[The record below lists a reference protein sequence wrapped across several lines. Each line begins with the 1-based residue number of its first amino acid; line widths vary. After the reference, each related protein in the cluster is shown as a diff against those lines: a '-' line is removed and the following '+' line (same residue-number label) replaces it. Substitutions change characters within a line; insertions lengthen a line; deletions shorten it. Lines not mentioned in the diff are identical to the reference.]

1 MEPTYFFSSHADRS
15 SHDRE
20 TVDQFSLHGALPYAT
35 LRQQTGSNTS
45 LYNTASGAAP
55 ASTVE
60 AQYWQQDG
68 NGSKFPRFV
77 MQPFKRAPITNAGRV
92 AYLGESANVGLLFHD
107 GHGTADFVHYPVPG
121 NIMGRARGKWT
132 DFDDI
137 EISLLHQ
144 RGAFLLP
151 PRTLCD
157 ELVDAYFKWVAPIV
171 PVINRTRFMRQYHD
185 VENPPPLLLLQTILL
200 AGSRVCTNPQLR
212 DANGSTTPV
221 ALAIYNRAKALYN
234 ANYEEDRVTIV
245 QALILLGWYWE
256 GTEDAMS
263 NVFCWSR
270 VAIIVGQGAGM
281 HRSMERSQLSIAD
294 KKLWKRI
301 WWTLFTRDRSVA
313 VTLDR
318 AMYINTDDCDVE
330 MVCEEDFIE
339 DDGLSSESTG
349 NTVHI
354 QFFLQYIKLC
364 EIMGSVMSQQY
375 SVTSKARG
383 LNKTDLIRSDAAL
396 ADWLQ
401 NCPKEVYWEVP
412 RHNFWSALLHSH
424 YYTTLCLL
432 HRANVLPTIEERTEE
447 ISQNIASQAAAM
459 MTTIIKNLSSHNELQ
474 YCPAFVVYS
483 LFSALVIHVHQKQSN
498 ILSLIQATQD
508 RIRVCMNAL
517 NDISRVWLVAKMV
530 HTLVESMLSNK
541 DVWERLPKA
550 PGKRLKKVT
559 RSINQESIKSKGPG
573 NRKYEDMILEFPLN
587 NWPAPR
593 DS

>member
-1 MEPTYFFSSHADRS
+1 MLIGS
-15 SHDRE
+15 SHDGE
-20 TVDQFSLHGALPYAT
+20 SVDQFSLNGALPYT
-35 LRQQTGSNTS
+35 SLRRQTGLNIS
-45 LYNTASGAAP
+45 LYNTANGTAP
-55 ASTVE
+55 APPAEAPYLQQEGDRST
-60 AQYWQQDG
+60 
-68 NGSKFPRFV
+68 FPQFV
-77 MQPFKRAPITNAGRV
+77 MQPFRRAPIKNASRV

-185 VENPPPLLLLQTILL
+185 VENPPSLLLLQTILL

-212 DANGSTTPV
+212 DANGSTSAV
-221 ALAIYNRAKALYN
+221 ALTIYNRAKALYD
-234 ANYEEDRVTIV
+234 AGYEEDRVTIV

-256 GTEDAMS
+256 GTEDVMS
-263 NVFCWSR
+263 NVFYWSR
-270 VAIIVGQGAGM
+270 VAMIVAQSMGM
-281 HRSMERSQLSIAD
+281 HRNVEGSQLSIAD

-313 VTLDR
+313 VALGR
-318 AMYINTDDCDVE
+318 PVYINIYDCDVE
-330 MVCEEDFIE
+330 MVCGEDFFD
-339 DDGLSSESTG
+339 DDGLSGEFTESPLH
-349 NTVHI
+349 V

-364 EIMGSVMSQQY
+364 EIMGLVLSQQY
-375 SVTSKARG
+375 SVVSKTRR
-383 LNKTDLIRSDAAL
+383 LNETDLTRSDTAL

-412 RHNFWSALLHSH
+412 NHNFWSALLHSN

-432 HRANVLPTIEERTEE
+432 HHAHKLPTTRERTEE
-447 ISQNIASQAAAM
+447 ISYPLQDIALQAAAM
-459 MTTIIKNLSSHNELQ
+459 ITSIVKNLSSHNELQ
-474 YCPAFVVYS
+474 YCPAFIVYS
-483 LFSALVIHVHQKQSN
+483 LFSALAVHVHQKQSKM
-498 ILSLIQATQD
+498 LSLVQATQD

-517 NDISRVWLVAKMV
+517 NDISQVWLVAKMV
-530 HTLVESMLSNK
+530 HTLFESILSNN
-541 DVWERLPKA
+541 DLWERLTEA
-550 PGKRLKKVT
+550 QGKSLKKVT
-559 RSINQESIKSKGPG
+559 PNISQEAIKRKDPEK
-573 NRKYEDMILEFPLN
+573 RKYEDMILEFPLN